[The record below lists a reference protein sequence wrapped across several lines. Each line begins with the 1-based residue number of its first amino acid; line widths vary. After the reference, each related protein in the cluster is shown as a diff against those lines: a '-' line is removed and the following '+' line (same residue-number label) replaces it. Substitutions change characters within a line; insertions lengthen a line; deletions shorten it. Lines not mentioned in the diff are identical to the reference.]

1 MEPLTPSFAG
11 IEQLASVWLPLSEK
25 LPTFA
30 SVPFSVMPGFQY
42 QSFHGESAP
51 SAALRLL
58 GKTIAP
64 WPRAA
69 GSARARIATAVR
81 IISILRC
88 VMACLFPFT

>member
-25 LPTFA
+25 LPTLA

-58 GKTIAP
+58 GNTIAP
-64 WPRAA
+64 WPRAP
-69 GSARARIATAVR
+69 GSASTTIAAGTAARI
-81 IISILRC
+81 IWSRC
-88 VMACLFPFT
+88 QRL